1 MFGIKNGI
9 STFSI
14 KNKKELLQALT
25 DKETLRKILAQ
36 GAKAHAVSEYIKSY
50 LRENRT
56 PILEYSMRIKDMVTA
71 EGLHSQEAVTASD
84 DGASNLN

>member
-14 KNKKELLQALT
+14 ENKKELLQALT

-71 EGLHSQEAVTASD
+71 DKGYGDRRRVAFSRS
-84 DGASNLN
+84 SNSL